1 MSVATIIEQI
11 EELNPDEKADLVYQ
25 VWNQLVDSDWQPPL
39 SESHAEVIDRR
50 LQALDANPQATL
62 TWDEIVA
69 HVRRE
74 R

>member
-11 EELNPDEKADLVYQ
+11 DELSPDEKADVVYH
-25 VWNQLVDSDWQPPL
+25 VRNQLSDSGWQPPL
-39 SESHAEVIDRR
+39 SPAHAEVIDRR
-50 LQALDANPQATL
+50 LKALDANPQATL

-69 HVRRE
+69 SVRRE

>member
-1 MSVATIIEQI
+1 MTVATLVEQI
-11 EELNPDEKADLVYQ
+11 EELNPNEKAELVYQ
-25 VWNQLVDSDWQPPL
+25 VWNQLVDSGWQPPP
-39 SESHAEVIDRR
+39 SPSHAEVLDRR
-50 LQALDANPQATL
+50 LQALDANPQAVL

>member
-11 EELNPDEKADLVYQ
+11 EELNPDEKADLVYR
-25 VWNQLVDSDWQPPL
+25 VWNQLVDSRWQPPL
-39 SESHAEVIDRR
+39 SESHTEIIDRR
-50 LQALDANPQATL
+50 IKALDANPQATL

>member
-25 VWNQLVDSDWQPPL
+25 VWNQLVDSGWQPPL
-39 SESHAEVIDRR
+39 SESHAAVIDRR
-50 LQALDANPQATL
+50 LQALDANPRAVL

-69 HVRRE
+69 YVRRD

>member
-11 EELNPDEKADLVYQ
+11 EDLNPDEKADLVYQ
-25 VWNQLVDSDWQPPL
+25 VWNQLVDSHWQPPL
-39 SESHAEVIDRR
+39 SPSHAEVIDRR
-50 LQALDANPQATL
+50 LKSLDENPQATL

-69 HVRRE
+69 YVKRE